1 MSILSKMSFK
11 IRVAPWDVSTSR
23 GISQYC
29 NVMYIGKL
37 TYYRHS
43 SKGTKPVILKEI
55 AQDYGIRTN
64 IYSRAGSCPHV
75 RSLLDTAPD
84 RNIFVFEYLNE
95 NLLHLARKEL
105 SAPVAKHI
113 LKSALLGL
121 AALHEQDIVHNG
133 DTKSPYRGVELII
146 F

>member
-1 MSILSKMSFK
+1 M
-11 IRVAPWDVSTSR
+11 STSR
-23 GISQYC
+23 GKSHYC
-29 NVMYIGKL
+29 NVIYSGKL

-43 SKGTKPVILKEI
+43 SDGTKPVILKEI
-55 AQDYGIRTN
+55 PQDYGIRTG
-64 IYSRAGSCPHV
+64 IYTRTGSCTHV

-105 SAPVAKHI
+105 SSPVAKHI

-133 DTKSPYRGVELII
+133 DT
-146 F
+146 